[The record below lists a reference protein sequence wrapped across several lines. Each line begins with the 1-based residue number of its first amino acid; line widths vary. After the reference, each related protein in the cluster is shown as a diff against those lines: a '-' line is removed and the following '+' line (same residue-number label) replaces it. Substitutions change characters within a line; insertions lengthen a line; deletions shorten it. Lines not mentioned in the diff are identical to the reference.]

1 MLFSKRLILRRNTT
15 LLVSVT
21 TRLRVDETTVKLA
34 AAAAARQAPRRLEAC
49 TMTVLSPELLR
60 KLPKSDLHCH
70 LDGSLRLRTILELAE
85 SSGVKLDARDEA
97 GLADAI
103 HMGEV
108 CASLEDYLEAFEITL
123 SVMQTEAALY
133 RAAYELVEDVASEN
147 VRYIEVRY
155 APILHTRRGLALPAI
170 VEAVLYGLRDGGRDF
185 GVKSG
190 VILCG
195 IRNMAPEVS
204 VRMAELAIAF
214 KHRGVV
220 AFDLAGAE
228 LNFPAKAHVEAFR
241 LILNNNINCTLH
253 AGEAYGPES
262 IHQAIHFC
270 GAHRIGHGCRL
281 GEDGELL
288 NYVNDHRIA
297 LECCPSSNIQTRA
310 VERLEVHPLRFFFD
324 YGLRVTVNTDNRL
337 ITDTTLTKELWLCH
351 ERMGFSLEELQ
362 EIILFG
368 FKSAFMP
375 LREKQSLLVEVRN
388 EIEALTGEASAD
400 EPDRGEGPERA
411 SLRPGESYPP
421 YRRPAG
427 TPGGGSAPHRPAT
440 ESHAPRAA
448 SAAKTPRSPASR
460 PRRRR

>member
-1 MLFSKRLILRRNTT
+1 MPT
-15 LLVSVT
+15 LT
-21 TRLRVDETTVKLA
+21 
-34 AAAAARQAPRRLEAC
+34 
-49 TMTVLSPELLR
+49 PELLR
-60 KLPKSDLHCH
+60 RLPKADLHCH
-70 LDGSLRLRTILELAE
+70 LDGSLRLETILDLAE
-85 SSGVKLDARDEA
+85 REGVRLAAKDETSLAR
-97 GLADAI
+97 AI

-108 CASLEDYLEAFEITL
+108 CASLEAYLEAFDITL
-123 SVMQTEAALY
+123 SVLQTESALY
-133 RAAYELVEDVASEN
+133 RAAYELAEDAAAEN

-170 VEAVLYGLRDGGRDF
+170 VEAVLYGLRDGDRDF

-195 IRNMAPEVS
+195 IRNMDPEVS

-214 KHRGVV
+214 KHRGVL

-228 LNFPAKAHVEAFR
+228 LNFPAKDHVEAFR
-241 LILNNNINCTLH
+241 LILDNNINCTLH
-253 AGEAYGPES
+253 AGEAFGPES
-262 IHQAIHFC
+262 IHQAIHYC

-297 LECCPSSNIQTRA
+297 LECCPSSNVQTGA

-351 ERMGFSLEELQ
+351 ERMGFSLEELM
-362 EIILFG
+362 EIIVFG
-368 FKSAFMP
+368 FKSAFLP
-375 LREKQSLLVEVRN
+375 LREKQSLLVDVVN
-388 EIEALTGEASAD
+388 ELQALTGGELPE
-400 EPDRGEGPERA
+400 EPDRGEAPRMD
-411 SLRPGESYPP
+411 SMRPGESYPP
-421 YRRPAG
+421 YRVSPRSRSAGGLDAGPARA
-427 TPGGGSAPHRPAT
+427 TGSR
-440 ESHAPRAA
+440 APRAFA
-448 SAAKTPRSPASR
+448 GEKPPRSPAGA